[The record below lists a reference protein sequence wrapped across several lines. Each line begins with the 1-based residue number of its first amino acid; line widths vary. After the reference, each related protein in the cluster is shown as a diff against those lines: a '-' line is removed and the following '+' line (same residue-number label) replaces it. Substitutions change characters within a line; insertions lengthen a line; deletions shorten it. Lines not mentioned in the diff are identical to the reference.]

1 MIWMISWKI
10 GVETNFSLSIGKN
23 FKFMDKYVDNSLW
36 NKILSTYS
44 LNSYENVWKSLFI
57 CHGLFREISK
67 EISEKLNFTYPEYD
81 KNITKYTLD
90 MFNRYFKNL
99 VL

>member
-1 MIWMISWKI
+1 MC
-10 GVETNFSLSIGKN
+10 GNH
-23 FKFMDKYVDNSLW
+23 Y
-36 NKILSTYS
+36 
-44 LNSYENVWKSLFI
+44 I
-57 CHGLFREISK
+57 CHELFREISK

-99 VL
+99 AL